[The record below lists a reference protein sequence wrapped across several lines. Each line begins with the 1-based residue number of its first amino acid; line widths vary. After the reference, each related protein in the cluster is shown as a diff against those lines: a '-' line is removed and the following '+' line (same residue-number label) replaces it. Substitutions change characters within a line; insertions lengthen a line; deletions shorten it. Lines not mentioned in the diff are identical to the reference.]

1 MELLS
6 CVVWS
11 EPTVILSEAKNLCR
25 GGDPSARAGS
35 LRMTGLVLFVAVC
48 LTVGSCRLDADSI
61 SKFFKPPKTTAGSQ
75 LSPTGINPN
84 GQLFPIGLY
93 SVSGNSQIDPQL
105 SNMARVAQ
113 NGFTYAGPYY
123 GNNWQDFSPIT
134 QAAGQNLKFVFQIR
148 PPASVSGVSVDARP
162 AALAALSDAALTAS
176 VHDQVA
182 AFWVIQRLAIRFSAG
197 RWELKSCAIGRLRS
211 CII

>member
-1 MELLS
+1 MRRLVRAYCHSERSEESLS
-6 CVVWS
+6 PWRS
-11 EPTVILSEAKNLCR
+11 FGPR
-25 GGDPSARAGS
+25 GS
-35 LRMTGLVLFVAVC
+35 LKMTGLVLFVTVC
-48 LTVGSCRLDADSI
+48 LTWALPANADSI

-75 LSPTGINPN
+75 LSPTGIYPN
-84 GQLFPIGLY
+84 GQLFPIELY
-93 SVSGNSQIDPQL
+93 SVSGNSLVDPQL

-148 PPASVSGVSVDARP
+148 PPASVANVSVDARP

-182 AFWVIQRLAIRFSAG
+182 AVLGGSDG
-197 RWELKSCAIGRLRS
+197 S
-211 CII
+211 